1 MVYTI
6 HYVDPRF
13 PALAGLTLAFDA
25 LQITALRA
33 RLEHDGYVVTDVM
46 PKTAIVGRSI

>member
-25 LQITALRA
+25 LQITALKA

-46 PKTAIVGRSI
+46 PKTTIVGRSI